1 MKRCM
6 HWEGNDKEIVK
17 KGKWRSEH
25 KGKNNNNISGAG
37 YD

>member
-25 KGKNNNNISGAG
+25 KGKNNN
-37 YD
+37 